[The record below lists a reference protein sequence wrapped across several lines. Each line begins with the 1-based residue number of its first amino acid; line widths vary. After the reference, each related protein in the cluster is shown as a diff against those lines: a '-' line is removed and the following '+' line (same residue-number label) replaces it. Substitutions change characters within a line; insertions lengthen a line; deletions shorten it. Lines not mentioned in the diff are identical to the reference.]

1 MEARKRALQRL
12 ISGGTIPVFPLP
24 DLVFFPHAS
33 LPLHIF
39 EPRYRK
45 MTQDALRGERL
56 IAMGLLNPGW
66 EKDYDGN
73 PEIHLSR
80 AQSIKGFEV
89 LRHHPAA
96 LASDEEIRY
105 AHELRLPDGRF
116 NIRLRGLARIE
127 FLSFVQESPYR
138 IARVRVLEDR
148 NDQDGP
154 QVEEDKK
161 RLMAVCAGLLQ
172 EFSGRDSQAFA
183 LDNAMP
189 FAAAVNTLCQSLAM
203 EPREKIALL
212 GLDDVR
218 DRCRGLLGILEER
231 WREISLRQARGQD
244 PSGRDVH

>member
-1 MEARKRALQRL
+1 VEARKRALQRL

-56 IAMGLLNPGW
+56 IALALLNPGW
-66 EKDYDGN
+66 ERDYDGN
-73 PEIHLSR
+73 PAIAPLGCAGLIEDD
-80 AQSIKGFEV
+80 V
-89 LRHHPAA
+89 
-96 LASDEEIRY
+96 
-105 AHELRLPDGRF
+105 RLPDGRF

-231 WREISLRQARGQD
+231 WREISLRQARRQD
-244 PSGRDVH
+244 PTGRDVH

>member
-1 MEARKRALQRL
+1 VDRRKRVLERL

-45 MTQDALRGERL
+45 MTEDALRGERL

-73 PEIHLSR
+73 PEIAPLGC
-80 AQSIKGFEV
+80 AGIIEDEV
-89 LRHHPAA
+89 
-96 LASDEEIRY
+96 
-105 AHELRLPDGRF
+105 RLPDGRF

-127 FLSFVQESPYR
+127 FLSFIQERPYR

-148 NDQDGP
+148 NDEDGP
-154 QVEEDKK
+154 HVEEDKK
-161 RLMAVCAGLLQ
+161 RLLAVCAGLLQ

-183 LDNAMP
+183 LDSAMP
-189 FAAAVNTLCQSLAM
+189 FATAVNSLCQSLAM
-203 EPREKIALL
+203 ETRDKIALL

-218 DRCRGLLGILEER
+218 ERCRGLLGILEER
-231 WREISLRQARGQD
+231 WREISLRQAGRRA
-244 PSGRDVH
+244 PSGRNVH

>member
-33 LPLHIF
+33 LSLHIF

-56 IAMGLLNPGW
+56 IALALLNPGW
-66 EKDYDGN
+66 ERDYDGN
-73 PEIHLSR
+73 PAIAPLGCAGLIEDD
-80 AQSIKGFEV
+80 V
-89 LRHHPAA
+89 
-96 LASDEEIRY
+96 
-105 AHELRLPDGRF
+105 RLPDGRF

-231 WREISLRQARGQD
+231 WREISLRQARRQD
-244 PSGRDVH
+244 PTGRDVH

>member
-56 IAMGLLNPGW
+56 IALALLNPGW
-66 EKDYDGN
+66 ERDYDGN
-73 PEIHLSR
+73 PAIAPLGCAGLIEDD
-80 AQSIKGFEV
+80 V
-89 LRHHPAA
+89 
-96 LASDEEIRY
+96 
-105 AHELRLPDGRF
+105 RLPDGRF

-231 WREISLRQARGQD
+231 WREISLRQARRQD
-244 PSGRDVH
+244 PTGRDVH